1 MLFSPQLCSQGRGL
15 GGRGDGSD
23 TLWDRRRGQRQSAS
37 GGVLD
42 GSLGEELACVLVYHT
57 VVLGGIS
64 WSCTRRGSA
73 GLQCAES
80 CA

>member
-1 MLFSPQLCSQGRGL
+1 MLFSPQLCSQGRSL

-23 TLWDRRRGQRQSAS
+23 TLWDRRRGQSQAAS

-42 GSLGEELACVLVYHT
+42 GSLEEKLAFELVYCI
-57 VVLGGIS
+57 VAVSGIS
-64 WSCTRRGSA
+64 WSRTRRGSA